1 MIFQVQNGSFGYHHK
16 NILNQIS
23 FEVTDAMF
31 WLYWGLM
38 ASAKRHY

>member
-23 FEVTDAMF
+23 FEVTDAIRPQYSQNIAVGHF
-31 WLYWGLM
+31 
-38 ASAKRHY
+38 K